1 MSCGGVVQAMITSL
15 KNNSRRGHRTN
26 YFEKGHHKTS
36 GKSTGIP
43 VIKISE
49 EKRKAMRDQLIAENK
64 RDEQKV
70 MVIFTVLLVIMIF
83 LFFKLVFL
91 CLLYYMWR
99 AHFCV
104 TYYML
109 SLIQES
115 GTTKA

>member
-1 MSCGGVVQAMITSL
+1 MSFGGAVQAMITSL

-70 MVIFTVLLVIMIF
+70 MVIFTVLLVIMISAAVYF
-83 LFFKLVFL
+83 LFF
-91 CLLYYMWR
+91 
-99 AHFCV
+99 
-104 TYYML
+104 
-109 SLIQES
+109 
-115 GTTKA
+115 